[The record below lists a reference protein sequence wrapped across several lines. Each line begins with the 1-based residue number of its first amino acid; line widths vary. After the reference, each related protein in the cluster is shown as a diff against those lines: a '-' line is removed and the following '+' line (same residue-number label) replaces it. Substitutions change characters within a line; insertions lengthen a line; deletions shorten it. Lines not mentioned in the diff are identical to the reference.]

1 VTALAPIDRR
11 LRVLFVAFIGL
22 LAVGVLRAMEL
33 GTIKASGLRR
43 AAASEQVTVQP
54 VPAPRGTIMDR
65 NGVELAISE
74 SADDVVA
81 DPYLI
86 KQPETVATR
95 LAPLLQAPVAKVMAE
110 VGRPHTGFVYLAH
123 AMPANRAQ
131 AIVKLG
137 LNGISLVPEERRVYP
152 RGTMAGQVL
161 GTVGWGGKAL
171 SGLEYLYNRT
181 LAGQNG
187 LRKTVDDA
195 LGQPIAI
202 DDLRPAVAGKSIRL
216 TLDSSLQNEVER
228 VLAGVAAKYRPK
240 AATAIVMNPNT
251 SQILGLANWPR
262 LNPNDPSTASP
273 QAFDDLAVELDY
285 EPGSTFKAFTVGAA
299 LQDHLITPS
308 TQFEIPPV
316 LNYGGRQIHDAEAHG
331 FEKLTVAQILKY
343 SSNIGAVEIGSK
355 LGAKRFDYWV
365 HRFGFGRPTGVDLPG
380 EERGIVRHWWQ
391 YSGSSMANLPFG
403 QGEAVT
409 PMQIL
414 QAYAAI
420 ANGGILRTPQIVEA
434 VGGKRVPVPRGKRIL
449 SPAVARQLRV
459 MLRGVFADGGTASGA
474 AIPGYDMAGKTG
486 TANVAVNGR
495 YSTSEYIASF
505 VGMVPVDHPQLLALV
520 VVDEP
525 HGGIYGGSV
534 AAPAFQQIIGWAVP
548 YFGVDPR

>member
-1 VTALAPIDRR
+1 MTALAPIDRR
-11 LRVLFVAFIGL
+11 LRILFVAFVGL
-22 LAVGVLRAMEL
+22 LALGVLRATEL

-43 AAASEQVTVQP
+43 AAATEQVTVKT

-65 NGVELAISE
+65 NGVELALSE

-86 KQPETVATR
+86 KQPETAARR
-95 LAPLLQAPVAKVMAE
+95 LAPLLQLPVAKVMAE
-110 VGRPHTGFVYLAH
+110 VARPHTGFVYLAH
-123 AMPANRAQ
+123 ALPATRAQ
-131 AIVKLG
+131 AIMKLG

-152 RGTMAGQVL
+152 RGTMAGQLL
-161 GTVGWGGKAL
+161 GAVGWGGKGL

-181 LAGQNG
+181 LAGRNG

-202 DDLRPAVAGKSIRL
+202 DDLRPTVPGKSIRL

-228 VLAGVAAKYRPK
+228 VLAEVAAKYRPK

-262 LNPNDPSTASP
+262 LNPNDPGAASP
-273 QAFDDLAVELDY
+273 QAFNDLAVQFDY

-299 LQDHLITPS
+299 LEDHLITPS
-308 TQFEIPPV
+308 TQFGIPPV
-316 LNYGGRQIHDAEAHG
+316 LNYGGRQIHDAEVHG
-331 FEKLTVAQILKY
+331 YENLTVAQILKY

-365 HRFGFGRPTGVDLPG
+365 HRFGFGSPTGVHIPG
-380 EERGIVRHWWQ
+380 EEQGIVRHWWQ

-420 ANGGILRTPQIVEA
+420 ANGGILRTPQIVESI
-434 VGGKRVPVPRGKRIL
+434 GGKRLPVPKGKRIL
-449 SPAVARQLRV
+449 SPGVANELRV

-486 TANVAVNGR
+486 TANVAVNGH
-495 YSTSEYIASF
+495 YSNSDYIASF
-505 VGMVPVDHPQLLALV
+505 VGMVPVNHPQLLALV

-548 YFGVDPR
+548 YFGVNPR